1 MSRAKVL
8 IIDDEPSVADAL
20 KTILEDHGYET
31 ALAHTGGNGL
41 EQSAA
46 QRFDLTITD
55 YQLPDMSGL
64 DVLAAIRR
72 RAVACPVLIIT
83 AYPSPELRAL
93 AAERG
98 ALDVLSKPFL
108 PSDILAV
115 VEQALAEGAGRP
127 AQ

>member
-31 ALAHTGGNGL
+31 ALAHTGGTGL
-41 EQSAA
+41 EQAAA

-64 DVLAAIRR
+64 DVLAAMHV
-72 RAVACPVLIIT
+72 RAAASPVVIIT
-83 AYPSPELRAL
+83 AYASPELRAL

-98 ALDVLSKPFL
+98 ALEVLTKPFL
-108 PSDILAV
+108 PSDILTLVA
-115 VEQALAEGAGRP
+115 QALAQRAAQP
-127 AQ
+127 AE

>member
-31 ALAHTGGNGL
+31 ALAHTGSAGL

-64 DVLAAIRR
+64 DVLVAMRGC
-72 RAVACPVLIIT
+72 AVACPVLIIT
-83 AYPSPELRAL
+83 AYPSPELRAA

-98 ALDVLSKPFL
+98 ALDLLSKPFL
-108 PSDILAV
+108 PSDILAL

>member
-31 ALAHTGGNGL
+31 ALAHTGGAGL
-41 EQSAA
+41 ELWAA

-64 DVLAAIRR
+64 DVLAAMRGC
-72 RAVACPVLIIT
+72 AVACPVLIIT
-83 AYPSPELRAL
+83 AYTSPELRAM

-108 PSDILAV
+108 PSDILAL
-115 VEQALAEGAGRP
+115 VEQALAERAGRP

>member
-20 KTILEDHGYET
+20 KTILEDNGYET
-31 ALAHTGGNGL
+31 ALAHTGGAGL
-41 EQSAA
+41 EQSATR
-46 QRFDLTITD
+46 RFDLTITD

-64 DVLAAIRR
+64 DVLAVMRG

-83 AYPSPELRAL
+83 AYPSPELRAT

-108 PSDILAV
+108 PSDILAL
-115 VEQALAEGAGRP
+115 VEQALAEDAGQP

>member
-31 ALAHTGGNGL
+31 ALAHTGGAGL
-41 EQSAA
+41 EHSVA

-64 DVLAAIRR
+64 DVLAAMRG

-83 AYPSPELRAL
+83 AYPSPELRAT

-98 ALDVLSKPFL
+98 AIDVLSKPFL
-108 PSDILAV
+108 PSDILAL